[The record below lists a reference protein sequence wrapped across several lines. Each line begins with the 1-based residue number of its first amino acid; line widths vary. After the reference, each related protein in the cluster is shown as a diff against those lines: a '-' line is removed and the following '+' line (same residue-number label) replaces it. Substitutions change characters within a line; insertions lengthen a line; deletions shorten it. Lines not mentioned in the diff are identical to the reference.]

1 MPYKIY
7 IQWFDRASD
16 AKSGAYKLHEKK
28 INLRDYMKQ
37 TKTDEQIRRWRR
49 RRQTLIASQPIQIE
63 ENAIDIR
70 LVQIN

>member
-1 MPYKIY
+1 
-7 IQWFDRASD
+7 
-16 AKSGAYKLHEKK
+16 
-28 INLRDYMKQ
+28 MKQ